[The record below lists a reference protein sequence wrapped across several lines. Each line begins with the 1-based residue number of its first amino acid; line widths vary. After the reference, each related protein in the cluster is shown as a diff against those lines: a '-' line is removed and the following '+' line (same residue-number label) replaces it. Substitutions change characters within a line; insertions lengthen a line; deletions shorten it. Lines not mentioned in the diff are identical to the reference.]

1 MFYIWATDT
10 LLRIDRN
17 CFTIVQDR
25 RVSAVA
31 SFSSFKDKS
40 SSFSN
45 RKMFF
50 FLSLSLSL
58 NHTLSHRD
66 FFLHICLNTSIFLL
80 SVFVWR
86 SLFFLSRHTNSFYLL
101 LWVSLSLFLWSVE
114 VSFFFKWAIHG
125 LFFLFSS
132 FQQLTVNMFI
142 INFAI
147 GWIRTTDLW
156 YWKRPLCQLSHNQCP
171 QRSLSFSLIRTL
183 FLCLS
188 LVRSLSISL
197 PPFCLTELVP
207 NS

>member
-1 MFYIWATDT
+1 MR
-10 LLRIDRN
+10 L
-17 CFTIVQDR
+17 
-25 RVSAVA
+25 S
-31 SFSSFKDKS
+31 
-40 SSFSN
+40 
-45 RKMFF
+45 FF
-50 FLSLSLSL
+50 FLSLCGGLFSFSLATLILFICFYESL
-58 NHTLSHRD
+58 
-66 FFLHICLNTSIFLL
+66 FLCFCG
-80 SVFVWR
+80 VWR
-86 SLFFLSRHTNSFYLL
+86 SLCFLNGPFTASF
-101 LWVSLSLFLWSVE
+101 S
-114 VSFFFKWAIHG
+114 
-125 LFFLFSS
+125 LFSS

-142 INFAI
+142 INFTI